1 MALLPLEKTSFIKYM
16 SPVLAIGLVLVM
28 LVPGTVRASGTWK
41 CTTADGGVAY
51 VNNHRSDYS
60 HCKAISVPAS
70 GPASGLSTASPKRPT
85 AGAWQYHESR
95 ADEQPPAAP
104 KAAAKHKSGTRIVKG
119 AVYRIRRKD
128 GVSEY
133 TNIRPRGHG
142 KGVSLLF
149 HYIATCRACDV
160 HSDTDWATVPLKL
173 GKYAAQISK
182 AASDFGVDRSLL
194 RALIHAESGFDP
206 QALSHK
212 GAQGLTQ
219 LMPATAAE
227 MGVSNAFDPGQNI
240 RGGAR
245 YLASLLKTFKGDARL
260 ATAAYNAGAAAVR
273 KYGGV
278 PPYAET
284 RVYVD
289 RVGLLARRYRAA
301 GSAIVSAPAQ
311 MDVSTAAVRQGP
323 SGQGPSG

>member
-1 MALLPLEKTSFIKYM
+1 MVPLSLEKTSFIKHM
-16 SPVLAIGLVLVM
+16 KPILAMALVLAL
-28 LVPGTVRASGTWK
+28 LVPGAVRAGGTWK

-51 VNNHRSDYS
+51 VNNHRSDYK
-60 HCKAISVPAS
+60 HCKAISVPGS
-70 GPASGLSTASPKRPT
+70 GPVSARSGSSPNSS
-85 AGAWQYHESR
+85 GSGSWQYRESR

-104 KAAAKHKSGTRIVKG
+104 QAAARHKSGTRIVKG
-119 AVYRIRRKD
+119 AVYRIRRED

-173 GKYAAQISK
+173 GKYAAQIRK

-227 MGVSNAFDPGQNI
+227 MGVRDAFDPGQNI

-245 YLASLLKTFKGDARL
+245 YLAGLLKTFKGDTRL
-260 ATAAYNAGAAAVR
+260 ATAAYNAGAAAVL

-289 RVGLLARRYRAA
+289 RVSLLARRYRAA
-301 GSAIVSAPAQ
+301 GRALASAPSPV
-311 MDVSTAAVRQGP
+311 DGGSAAA
-323 SGQGPSG
+323 GQGPSG